1 MVDEAKS
8 GDFERTPDQVFSSFV
23 QQFSIMNNSRN
34 IFPKKCRTCGK
45 EYESLY
51 QYLCDTEAKA
61 QSMEDAGEIMGKSS
75 TMIYRN
81 CSCGNTLVVTV
92 TDQILPTISDF
103 WRALREMAEIQGKPL
118 KEVVALFVEEW
129 ERQIHKQY
137 NCLEGRKRF

>member
-8 GDFERTPDQVFSSFV
+8 GDFETTRDQVFSSFV

-103 WRALREMAEIQGKPL
+103 WRALRRLAEIQGKPL

-137 NCLEGRKRF
+137 NCLEGRRRF

>member
-8 GDFERTPDQVFSSFV
+8 GDFERTRDQVFSSFV

-45 EYESLY
+45 EYGSLY

-92 TDQILPTISDF
+92 TDQILPTISNF
-103 WRALREMAEIQGKPL
+103 WRELRQMAEIQGKPL

-137 NCLEGRKRF
+137 NCLEGRRRF

>member
-8 GDFERTPDQVFSSFV
+8 LDFERTRDQVFSSFV
-23 QQFSIMNNSRN
+23 QQFSIMNNNRN

-45 EYESLY
+45 VYESLY

-61 QSMEDAGEIMGKSS
+61 QSLEDAGEIMGKSS

-92 TDQILPTISDF
+92 TDQILPSITDF
-103 WRALREMAEIQGKPL
+103 WRELRRMAEIQGKPL
-118 KEVVALFVEEW
+118 KEVVTLFVEDW

-137 NCLEGRKRF
+137 NCLDRPQRF

>member
-8 GDFERTPDQVFSSFV
+8 GDFETTRDQVFSSFV

-103 WRALREMAEIQGKPL
+103 WRALRRMAEIQGKPL

-137 NCLEGRKRF
+137 NCLEGRRRF